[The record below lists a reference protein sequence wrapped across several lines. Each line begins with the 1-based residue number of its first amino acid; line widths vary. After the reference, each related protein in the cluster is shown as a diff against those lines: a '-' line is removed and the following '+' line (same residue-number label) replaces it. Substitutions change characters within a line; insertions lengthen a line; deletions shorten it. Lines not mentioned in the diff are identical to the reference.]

1 MTKKVKITYHKV
13 FDGNRD
19 RLFGYGPSKVEANKM
34 VRLHKIL
41 GFKSKII
48 SFEGYPVF
56 GTEKG
61 KQYAI
66 YVSNKR
72 IG

>member
-1 MTKKVKITYHKV
+1 MVKKPEISYHKV
-13 FDGNRD
+13 FDGNRYH
-19 RLFGYGPSKVEANKM
+19 LFGYGPSKVEANKT
-34 VRLHKIL
+34 VRMYKIL

-48 SFEGYPVF
+48 SFEGYPMF

-66 YVSNKR
+66 YVSDKK